1 MKELIIITGMSGA
14 GKSQALNIFED
25 RGYFCIDNYP
35 ISLFRYIGDIYKGN
49 SEKDKIAVVV
59 DIRDSN
65 VVTEFAK
72 QLETLKSNE
81 INYKLIYLDAR
92 TEVLHIRYEL
102 SRRKHPLNKYDG
114 LLQNIEAERKLIS
127 PFKVYADKVIDTS
140 KLLVNELEIE
150 LELSVNK
157 LDISLISFGFKN
169 GIPLDA
175 HLVFDVRFLPN
186 PYYIAELKDKT
197 GNDTSVYDYVMSFD
211 DSKEYYD
218 MLYNMISYL
227 IPKYEDE
234 GKAYLKI
241 AVGCSGGQHRS
252 VSFVNRLKKDLNL
265 KFKNKISKNHREVG
279 NKKCLLN

>member
-49 SEKDKIAVVV
+49 IEKDKIAVVV

-65 VVTEFAK
+65 VVTEFTK
-72 QLETLKSNE
+72 QLETLKSYD
-81 INYKLIYLDAR
+81 ISYILIYLDAR
-92 TEVLHIRYEL
+92 TEVLHSRYEL
-102 SRRKHPLNKYDG
+102 SRRKHPLNKYYG

-127 PFKVYADKVIDTS
+127 PFKAYANKVIDTTN
-140 KLLVNELEIE
+140 LLLNELEIE
-150 LELSVNK
+150 LELSINK

-186 PYYIAELKDKT
+186 PYYIGELKYKT
-197 GNDTSVYDYVMSFD
+197 GNDTSVFDYVMSFD
-211 DSKEYYD
+211 ESNEYYN

-227 IPKYEDE
+227 IPRYEKE

-265 KFKNKISKNHREVG
+265 HFKNKIIKNHREVG
-279 NKKCLLN
+279 NRKCLLN

>member
-1 MKELIIITGMSGA
+1 M
-14 GKSQALNIFED
+14 
-25 RGYFCIDNYP
+25 
-35 ISLFRYIGDIYKGN
+35 
-49 SEKDKIAVVV
+49 
-59 DIRDSN
+59 
-65 VVTEFAK
+65 
-72 QLETLKSNE
+72 
-81 INYKLIYLDAR
+81 
-92 TEVLHIRYEL
+92 
-102 SRRKHPLNKYDG
+102 
-114 LLQNIEAERKLIS
+114 
-127 PFKVYADKVIDTS
+127 
-140 KLLVNELEIE
+140 LVNELEIE

-186 PYYIAELKDKT
+186 PYYISELQDNT
-197 GNDTSVYDYVMSFD
+197 GNYISVYDYVMSFD